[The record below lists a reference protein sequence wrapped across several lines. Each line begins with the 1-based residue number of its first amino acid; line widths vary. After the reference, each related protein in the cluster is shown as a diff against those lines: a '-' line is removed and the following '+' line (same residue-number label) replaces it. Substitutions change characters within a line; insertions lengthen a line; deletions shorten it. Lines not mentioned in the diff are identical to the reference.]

1 MLIVGIILAIRL
13 YDNNLYHF
21 RESSLKLL
29 LIETIINKDQ
39 LFDAL

>member
-29 LIETIINKDQ
+29 LIDQ